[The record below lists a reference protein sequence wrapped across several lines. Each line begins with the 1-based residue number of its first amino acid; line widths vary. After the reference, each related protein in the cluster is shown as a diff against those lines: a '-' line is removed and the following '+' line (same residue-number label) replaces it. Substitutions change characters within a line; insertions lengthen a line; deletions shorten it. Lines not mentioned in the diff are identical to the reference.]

1 MGHYCDNRKALG
13 SYIIIMAHVG
23 FPSRRFPDMQ
33 AVFLRRFL
41 KSLCLTGCLALVVR
55 PCLKS
60 SLFSL
65 SSSPLPCLQVSAT
78 DEDRGSFG
86 AITYSLGAGAGSAP
100 PSLFAI
106 EKESGQLCTRATL
119 DRDEGLDK
127 FDLVVTATD
136 GVGTPRGLKSKGWK
150 SLISRR
156 LFVCTLEKHIILK
169 GKMFWPVCS
178 SLLPNDT
185 QRA

>member
-1 MGHYCDNRKALG
+1 
-13 SYIIIMAHVG
+13 MAHVG
-23 FPSRRFPDMQ
+23 FSSRRFPDVE
-33 AVFLRRFL
+33 AVFLRSFL

-60 SLFSL
+60 SLFS
-65 SSSPLPCLQVSAT
+65 SSPSPSLRCLQVSAT

-86 AITYSLGAGAGSAP
+86 AISYSLSSGAGSAP

-106 EKESGQLCTRATL
+106 DKESGQLCTRATL

-136 GVGTPRGLKSKGWK
+136 GVGTHQGLKYEGWK
-150 SLISRR
+150 SL
-156 LFVCTLEKHIILK
+156 T
-169 GKMFWPVCS
+169 
-178 SLLPNDT
+178 
-185 QRA
+185 

>member
-1 MGHYCDNRKALG
+1 MGHYCDNRKTLR

-23 FPSRRFPDMQ
+23 FSSRSFPDVQ
-33 AVFLRRFL
+33 AVFLRSLL
-41 KSLCLTGCLALVVR
+41 KSLCITGCLALVVR

-60 SLFSL
+60 SLFSSP
-65 SSSPLPCLQVSAT
+65 SSSLRCLQVSAT

-86 AITYSLGAGAGSAP
+86 AISYSLSSGTGSAP

-106 EKESGQLCTRATL
+106 DKESGQLCTRATL

-136 GVGTPRGLKSKGWK
+136 GVGTHRGLKCKGWK
-150 SLISRR
+150 SL
-156 LFVCTLEKHIILK
+156 T
-169 GKMFWPVCS
+169 
-178 SLLPNDT
+178 
-185 QRA
+185 